1 MDINHKE
8 MTMQWD
14 DVNGPRSF
22 FGKALIDIYKPIEI
36 GETAKLRSN
45 RYEIKVKIVDCQ
57 SEFMKGE
64 VIEVGSD
71 IELEALVHGDMVDF
85 TSQNIVTLYRNS

>member
-1 MDINHKE
+1 
-8 MTMQWD
+8 MQWD
-14 DVNGPRSF
+14 NVNGPRSF
-22 FGKALIDIYKPIEI
+22 FGKAPVDIYKPIEI

-57 SEFMKGE
+57 PEFMKGE

-71 IELEALVHGDMVDF
+71 IMLETLVHGDMVDF
-85 TSQNIVTLYRNS
+85 TPQNIVTLYRN

>member
-1 MDINHKE
+1 

-22 FGKALIDIYKPIEI
+22 FGKAPVDIYKPIEI

-45 RYEIKVKIVDCQ
+45 RHEIKVKIVDCQ
-57 SEFMKGE
+57 SDFMKGE
-64 VIEVGSD
+64 VIEMSAD
-71 IELEALVHGDMVDF
+71 LELEMLVQGDMVNF
-85 TSQNIVTLYRNS
+85 TPQNIVTLYRN

>member
-1 MDINHKE
+1 

-14 DVNGPRSF
+14 DVKGPRSF
-22 FGKALIDIYKPIEI
+22 FGKAPVDIYKPIEI

-45 RYEIKVKIVDCQ
+45 RHEIKVKIVDCQ